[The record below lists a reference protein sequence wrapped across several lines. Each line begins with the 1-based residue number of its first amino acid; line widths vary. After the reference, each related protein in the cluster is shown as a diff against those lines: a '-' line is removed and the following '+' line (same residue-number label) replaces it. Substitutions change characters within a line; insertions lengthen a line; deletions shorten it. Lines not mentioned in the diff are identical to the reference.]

1 MKRLIIRQGERVI
14 RHVLGDEPVTLGR
27 DPACDLYFSDQR
39 LSRRHCRLEATPEG
53 VRFEDLGSRN
63 GSFMDSKRIEV
74 VNLMLRDT
82 VRLGGLLLSYED
94 DTPSD
99 IGEDATVMLG
109 TSAPDEDET
118 VMLTARP
125 SEHTPRM
132 QKTSAPP
139 AAPPDTN
146 KSGDKTVMLP
156 AKPAE
161 AAKPGL
167 PPGLP
172 KTRILDANAM
182 KADVD
187 NLHRADNVDR
197 GDTLILKRDAEPP
210 RQPPPAPASSPRS
223 G

>member
-14 RHVLGDEPVTLGR
+14 RHVLGDEPVTIGR
-27 DPACDLYFSDQR
+27 DSACDLYFSDQR

-74 VNLMLRDT
+74 VNLTLRDT

-94 DTPSD
+94 DTLSD

-132 QKTSAPP
+132 LETS
-139 AAPPDTN
+139 APPDTN
-146 KSGDKTVMLP
+146 KTVMLP
-156 AKPAE
+156 CQACRSSE
-161 AAKPGL
+161 AGITA
-167 PPGLP
+167 
-172 KTRILDANAM
+172 RITEDAYP
-182 KADVD
+182 
-187 NLHRADNVDR
+187 RRERSEGGR
-197 GDTLILKRDAEPP
+197 G
-210 RQPPPAPASSPRS
+210 QPAPGGQRGPGRHLDPEAGRRTATPTPTSTVAFPGS